1 MERNL
6 HDAMFVGRNIFA
18 NPRLVPG
25 GGAFEMELSNRLL
38 EKAKTVE
45 GLLQLPYQ
53 AGMYFKP

>member
-6 HDAMFVGRNIFA
+6 HDAMFVGKNIYA

-25 GGAFEMELSNRLL
+25 GGAFEMEVSSRLM
-38 EKAKTVE
+38 EKSKTVE

-53 AGMYFKP
+53 AGN

>member
-25 GGAFEMELSNRLL
+25 GGAFEMEVSNRLL
-38 EKAKTVE
+38 EKAKNVE

-53 AGMYFKP
+53 AGKH